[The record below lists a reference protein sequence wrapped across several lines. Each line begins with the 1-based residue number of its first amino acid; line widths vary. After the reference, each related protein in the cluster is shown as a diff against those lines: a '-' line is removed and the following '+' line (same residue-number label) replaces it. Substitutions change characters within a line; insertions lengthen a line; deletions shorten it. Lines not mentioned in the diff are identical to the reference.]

1 MRNRTALEV
10 ATVIAAITLL
20 AACGSGSGRYAEH
33 DYDSDYER
41 DEEICTNENDR
52 ISELEEQLEEAR
64 GQLAVLEDRKNQ
76 LQSAAEDLRANVDR
90 LSFENWRD
98 VVPDIDD
105 SADYVEDEA
114 SQMESE
120 LSEAESILS
129 ER

>member
-1 MRNRTALEV
+1 MCNRPALEV
-10 ATVIAAITLL
+10 AMFVAVITLL
-20 AACGSGSGRYAEH
+20 TACGSGSGRYAEH
-33 DYDSDYER
+33 DYDYEP
-41 DEEICTNENDR
+41 DEELCTDENDR

-90 LSFENWRD
+90 LSFEDWRD
-98 VVPDIDD
+98 VMPDIDA

-114 SQMESE
+114 NQMESE
-120 LSEAESILS
+120 LSEAEGILS